1 VVNYCTVP
9 VKPRG
14 DRSSL
19 PGVNKQVSDIVLL
32 VLRVLSFECALLPQD
47 PKLVSELVSA
57 AAAAISGQRGCEDIR
72 PKWRPRN
79 WTYEPEW
86 DPCSHRR

>member
-1 VVNYCTVP
+1 MGMVVVLWLCRLQKDPPRSGKWSTTAWTVP

-32 VLRVLSFECALLPQD
+32 VLKVLSIECALPPQD
-47 PKLVSELVSA
+47 PKLVS
-57 AAAAISGQRGCEDIR
+57 
-72 PKWRPRN
+72 
-79 WTYEPEW
+79 
-86 DPCSHRR
+86 